1 MSDAPIQS
9 YRLLR
14 KVLPK
19 SLQPILRGLRKRLS
33 MPSGLPE
40 PYRTV
45 FPYTQAHPTRQE
57 NLLRLAKLIDERKV
71 PGALV
76 ECGVLDGGTA
86 AIMAFGCSLR
96 EVHLFDSW
104 EGLPAVT
111 AEDGDAAMWS
121 GQVVGNPKRVVA
133 VMSALGIE
141 LSRLRFH
148 KGWFADTFPITQID
162 SIALLHIDGDFYD
175 SVKLSL
181 ERWAPKMAPGGF
193 IQIDDYDSFAGCT
206 KAVDEF
212 LSDYPELKLQFVER
226 GAKARFIEIPDTW
239 QL

>member
-19 SLQPILRGLRKRLS
+19 SLQPTLRGIRKQLS
-33 MPSGLPE
+33 MPKGLPE
-40 PYRTV
+40 PFRTV
-45 FPYTQAHPTRQE
+45 FPYTQVHRTRQG
-57 NLLRLAKLIDERKV
+57 NLLRLAKLIDERRV
-71 PGALV
+71 PGAIV

-86 AIMAFGCSLR
+86 AIMAFGCKLR

-121 GQVVGNPKRVVA
+121 GQVVGSPKRVIA
-133 VMSALGIE
+133 VMKALGIQS
-141 LSRLRFH
+141 SRLRFH

-162 SIALLHIDGDFYD
+162 RIASPAH
-175 SVKLSL
+175 
-181 ERWAPKMAPGGF
+181 RWR
-193 IQIDDYDSFAGCT
+193 
-206 KAVDEF
+206 F
-212 LSDYPELKLQFVER
+212 LRFV
-226 GAKARFIEIPDTW
+226 
-239 QL
+239 